1 MTTLL
6 LAAFMLA
13 GAASFICYRAFVPG
27 RDVVESA
34 RGNTPTNIALYHEY
48 AAELELLQASGAGN
62 NNGDDDNKDDDDN
75 DQRQALLIE
84 AQRQLLIDQVD
95 DGGAGD
101 GGESVVEQKH
111 GRALLVVA
119 AGVLMVV
126 AAALYWQF
134 GAIQD
139 MQIRSLL
146 ETPDQAS
153 GPTLRRALVNRL
165 GQRDDNLYYWMLL
178 ARIEQEAGQGA
189 AAVQAYRRALALA
202 PDDAE
207 VNAELAQAIFVDS
220 DQHIT
225 EEATSLVSR
234 ALALDPDNGLA
245 LELAGVAAFSQ
256 ADYSNAVTYW
266 QRALSLLPPDS
277 GNARALQAGVAKA
290 VSLQGTNAEAALLTV
305 QVNLAE
311 ALRDPSLSPT
321 SLVYVYA
328 RQWQGPPMPLVAQ
341 RYTVADLPVE
351 VNFTDAMSLAASRK
365 LSAVDQIEV
374 IVRVALSGS
383 LQAVS
388 GDLEGRIGPLSISE
402 QRHYKVTIDRR
413 VP

>member
-1 MTTLL
+1 MTTLF

-13 GAASFICYRAFVPG
+13 GAASFICYRVFVPG
-27 RDVVESA
+27 RNVVESA
-34 RGNTPTNIALYHEY
+34 RDNTPTNIALYHEY
-48 AAELELLQASGAGN
+48 AAELELLQASSAGN
-62 NNGDDDNKDDDDN
+62 SDGDVDDRDDGDN

-84 AQRQLLIDQVD
+84 AQRQLLIDQID

-101 GGESVVEQKH
+101 SGESVVARRD
-111 GRALLVVA
+111 GRALLVVT

-126 AAALYWQF
+126 AAALYWQL

-146 ETPDQAS
+146 AAPDQAS
-153 GPTLRRALVNRL
+153 APTLRRALVDRL
-165 GQRDDNLYYWMLL
+165 EQRDDNLYYWMLL
-178 ARIEQEAGQGA
+178 ARIEQAAGQGT

-207 VNAELAQAIFVDS
+207 VNAELAQALFVDA

-225 EEATSLVSR
+225 EEAISLVSR

-290 VSLQGTNAEAALLTV
+290 VSLQGSNADATLLTV

-311 ALRDPSLSPT
+311 ALRNPSLSPT

-365 LSAVDQIEV
+365 LSTVDEIEV
-374 IVRVALSGS
+374 IVRVALGGS

-388 GDLEGRIGPLSISE
+388 GDLEGRIGPLSIGE
-402 QRHYKVTIDRR
+402 QSHYKVTIDRL